1 MQKKPRWTYA
11 DSVPLPGLALDV
23 DAKGVPEG
31 FKFEINTK
39 KVSSPVRG
47 GGGIYGGGYL
57 RGCPLKEP

>member
-11 DSVPLPGLALDV
+11 DSVIPLPGLALDV

-47 GGGIYGGGYL
+47 GGEESMEAVTSEGA
-57 RGCPLKEP
+57 P